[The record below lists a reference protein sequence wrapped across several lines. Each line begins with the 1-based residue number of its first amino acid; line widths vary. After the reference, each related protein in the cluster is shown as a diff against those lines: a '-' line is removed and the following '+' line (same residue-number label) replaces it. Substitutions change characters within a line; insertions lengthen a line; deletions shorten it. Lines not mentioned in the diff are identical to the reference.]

1 MIVCTPLEMQMQHE
15 NDTIIL
21 LMAAV
26 IHIGPYLVLLDS
38 VTNHVTRKIQGAR
51 LSVNKALVSRVK
63 PTRVRDDPRH
73 QIPRRP
79 ERCFAP
85 FRSGIQKTGQTAKKP
100 AEK

>member
-63 PTRVRDDPRH
+63 PTRVPG
-73 QIPRRP
+73 RP
-79 ERCFAP
+79 TASNP
-85 FRSGIQKTGQTAKKP
+85 QTT
-100 AEK
+100 